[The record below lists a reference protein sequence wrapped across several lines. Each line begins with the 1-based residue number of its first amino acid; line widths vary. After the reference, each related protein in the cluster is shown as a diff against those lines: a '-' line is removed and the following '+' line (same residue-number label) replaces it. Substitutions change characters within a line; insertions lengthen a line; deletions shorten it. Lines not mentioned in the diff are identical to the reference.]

1 PPAAEVYQKVTLYQF
16 MPKFAIKPINI
27 EARKYS
33 QLRCSYLEEVEAEFH
48 IEPHHIRFCNW
59 IPANNLPE

>member
-1 PPAAEVYQKVTLYQF
+1 PAAEVYQKVTLYQF
-16 MPKFAIKPINI
+16 MPKFAIKPVNI

-48 IEPHHIRFCNW
+48 IEPLKLIVRGVRSQK
-59 IPANNLPE
+59 L